1 MANDNNIQPMAD
13 DSQIVLY
20 QPDESISLQVKIE
33 EDTVW
38 LTQAQMVELFGSS
51 KANISEHITNIYQQ
65 GELMQSA
72 TVRKFRTVR
81 KEGNRMVTRNM
92 DYYNLDM
99 IINPIKSRIK
109 QIFLIRVA
117 TSAERYCNEEPN
129 IKS

>member
-1 MANDNNIQPMAD
+1 
-13 DSQIVLY
+13 
-20 QPDESISLQVKIE
+20 
-33 EDTVW
+33 
-38 LTQAQMVELFGSS
+38 MVELFGSS

-99 IINPIKSRIK
+99 IINPLKSRIK
-109 QIFLIRVA
+109 
-117 TSAERYCNEEPN
+117 N
-129 IKS
+129 IPHSSDGKCRAILQ